1 MEYTFGGKYRLE
13 QEIANGGCG
22 TVFLG
27 THNVAGKAVAI
38 KLEPSEPRRRRRRH
52 SDPDV
57 QHHQGPSPL
66 VLESQI
72 YKRLMG
78 GPGVPWIMYSG
89 KQGDYNVMV
98 IDLLGP
104 SLEDLFR
111 MCNRCFSLKTVLLLA
126 DQLISRI
133 QYIHSHSLLHRDIK
147 PANFVM
153 GTGKAA
159 KQVNIIDFGLAKK
172 FRDTRTALHIPYKQ
186 DDVHGVGTSLFAA
199 INTHLGVESSRRD
212 DLESLAYMLIY
223 FLRGTLPWRK
233 LRAPTHPPAGTPEF
247 PPYNPVTATWNIIR
261 DAKLKAEE
269 TLTQGL
275 PPEFDVLYRYARTL
289 SFDDLPDYEGLRD
302 LFKGLATRVG
312 VEYDGVFD
320 WTVPAPSSPPSP
332 GDEALPAE
340 EEVTGGRFC
349 EACRKRR
356 LENAAA
362 VATRRRTVMGRG
374 SRNARIHLQRRRSRP
389 QVDKSWT
396 TDI

>member
-52 SDPDV
+52 SDPDF

-126 DQLISRI
+126 DQLVRSFQAPAHSELTRI
-133 QYIHSHSLLHRDIK
+133 AGRYPEYNTS
-147 PANFVM
+147 
-153 GTGKAA
+153 
-159 KQVNIIDFGLAKK
+159 
-172 FRDTRTALHIPYKQ
+172 TRIL
-186 DDVHGVGTSLFAA
+186 
-199 INTHLGVESSRRD
+199 SS
-212 DLESLAYMLIY
+212 
-223 FLRGTLPWRK
+223 
-233 LRAPTHPPAGTPEF
+233 
-247 PPYNPVTATWNIIR
+247 TAT
-261 DAKLKAEE
+261 
-269 TLTQGL
+269 
-275 PPEFDVLYRYARTL
+275 
-289 SFDDLPDYEGLRD
+289 
-302 LFKGLATRVG
+302 
-312 VEYDGVFD
+312 
-320 WTVPAPSSPPSP
+320 
-332 GDEALPAE
+332 
-340 EEVTGGRFC
+340 
-349 EACRKRR
+349 
-356 LENAAA
+356 
-362 VATRRRTVMGRG
+362 
-374 SRNARIHLQRRRSRP
+374 
-389 QVDKSWT
+389 
-396 TDI
+396 